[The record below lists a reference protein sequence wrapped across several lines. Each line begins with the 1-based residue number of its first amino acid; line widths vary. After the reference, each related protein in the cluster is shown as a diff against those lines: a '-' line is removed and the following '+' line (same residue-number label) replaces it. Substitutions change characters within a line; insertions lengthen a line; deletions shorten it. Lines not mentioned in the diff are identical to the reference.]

1 MGEGI
6 YHLLLWR
13 GVRKAVLGYHNGKA
27 LIVGGFCEL
36 TYYIVTGR
44 ELDVYKLEILIKAY
58 QLRDPAGI
66 FVCGERGFAPLG
78 AGG

>member
-27 LIVGGFCEL
+27 LIVGGFCEFP
-36 TYYIVTGR
+36 YYIVTGR
-44 ELDVYKLEILIKAY
+44 ELEILIKAY

-66 FVCGERGFAPLG
+66 FVCGDYGFAPPG
-78 AGG
+78 SRCG